1 MAVHQ
6 CVRFSNDP
14 RLIHERAVQKIS
26 KYLSETTTR
35 GIIYDSNKTQGIECY
50 VDVDFAGGWYIYDGQ
65 RAENFLS

>member
-35 GIIYDSNKTQGIECY
+35 GIIYYTDKTQGTECY
-50 VDVDFAGGWYIYDGQ
+50 VDSDFSGGWDREDGQ
-65 RAENFLS
+65 RAKNVLS